1 MNWIPLQTAEQLTEL
16 EALSH
21 QQPVLIFKHSTR
33 CSISSTALARFE
45 RQWKSEQVGELAP
58 YFLDLIAYR
67 PISAQVAE
75 VFQVQHESP
84 QLLLIHQGKCL
95 YHASHFDISFEAV
108 REALATLEQA

>member
-33 CSISSTALARFE
+33 CSISSTALARLE
-45 RQWKSEQVGELAP
+45 RQWKPEQVGELTP

-67 PISAQVAE
+67 PISAQIADL
-75 VFQVQHESP
+75 FQVEHESP

-95 YHASHFDISFEAV
+95 YNASHFDISFEAL
-108 REALATLEQA
+108 RDSLATLV